1 MNVTTIIGELVM
13 ITFRKANERGHA
25 DHGWLNAYHTFSFN
39 TYYDE
44 NFMGFQSLRVLNDD
58 RIHPGKGFG
67 THPHQDMEIITYILE
82 GALEHKD
89 SMGNGSVINAGDVQR
104 MSAGTGIRHSEFNPS
119 DKEPVHLLQIWINP
133 KEKGIT
139 PSYEQTTFI
148 REEKLGKL
156 LLIASPDGRNDSVTI
171 NQDANIYTTI
181 LEKDMSITVPVS
193 KDRHLWIHV
202 AQGEARLGDES
213 LSAGDGI
220 AINDNSDIELTGV
233 NDAEI
238 LIFDLI

>member
-1 MNVTTIIGELVM
+1 M
-13 ITFRKANERGHA
+13 INIRKADERGHA
-25 DHGWLNAYHTFSFN
+25 EHGWLNVYHTFSFN

-44 NFMGFQSLRVLNDD
+44 NYMGFRSLRVLNED
-58 RIHPGKGFG
+58 RIQPGKGFG
-67 THPHQDMEIITYILE
+67 THPHEDMEIITYIMK

-104 MSAGTGIRHSEFNPS
+104 MSAGTGIKHSEFNPS
-119 DKEPVHLLQIWINP
+119 DSESVHLLQIWINP
-133 KEKGIT
+133 NEKGIT
-139 PSYEQTTFI
+139 PSYEQTRFD
-148 REEKLGKL
+148 REEKVGKL

-171 NQDANIYTTI
+171 NQDADVYATI
-181 LEKDMSITVPVS
+181 LEKDMSIKVPVS

-202 AQGEARLGDES
+202 AQGEAKLGDES

-220 AINDNSDIELTGV
+220 AIIDESEINLIGV

-238 LIFDLI
+238 LVFDLI

>member
-1 MNVTTIIGELVM
+1 M
-13 ITFRKANERGHA
+13 ITIRKADERGHA
-25 DHGWLNAYHTFSFN
+25 EHGWLNVYHTFSFN

-44 NFMGFQSLRVLNDD
+44 NYMGFRSLRVLNED
-58 RIHPGKGFG
+58 RIQPGKGFG
-67 THPHQDMEIITYILE
+67 THPHEDMEIITYIMK

-104 MSAGTGIRHSEFNPS
+104 MSAGTGIKHSEFNPS
-119 DKEPVHLLQIWINP
+119 DSESVHLLQIWINP
-133 KEKGIT
+133 NKKGIT
-139 PSYEQTTFI
+139 PSYEQTRFN
-148 REEKLGKL
+148 REEKVGKL

-171 NQDANIYTTI
+171 NQDADVYATI
-181 LEKDMSITVPVS
+181 LEKDMSIKVPVS

-202 AQGEARLGDES
+202 AQGEAKLGDES

-220 AINDNSDIELTGV
+220 AIIDESEIDLIGV

-238 LIFDLI
+238 LVFDLI